1 MKTKKI
7 LQKLCRWLQ
16 KRLVAAL
23 DDLAAELPDTPD
35 APEAETTPE
44 SPPQSSETPVAP
56 EQTADPT
63 PAPAPA
69 PALVFSFGGVKASP
83 KEDSSCRI
91 SGLRMSRD
99 GMSFHW
105 DTGIPGSWKRG
116 DTGKGPMVLACA
128 FYWDAARSAWVGGK
142 FDWIDES
149 RSSRSF
155 ENIHDGYGGW
165 DAAAF
170 FAAARRAFC
179 VMSADGKLR
188 SNLLETT

>member
-16 KRLVAAL
+16 RRLVAVL
-23 DDLAAELPDTPD
+23 DDLAAELPD
-35 APEAETTPE
+35 APEAETPPE
-44 SPPQSSETPVAP
+44 PPPQSSETPVAP

-63 PAPAPA
+63 PAPTPA
-69 PALVFSFGGVKASP
+69 PPLVFAFGGVKASP
-83 KEDSSCRI
+83 EEDPNCQI
-91 SGLRMSRD
+91 SGLRMDRA

-105 DTGIPGSWKRG
+105 DTRIPSSWMRG
-116 DTGKGPMVLACA
+116 DTDKGPMVLACA
-128 FYWDAARSAWVGGK
+128 FYWDADRSAWVGGK

-149 RSSRSF
+149 RTTRSL

-170 FAAARRAFC
+170 FAAKRRAFC
-179 VMSADGKLR
+179 VMAYDGKLR